1 MISPPDCARLL
12 GLEKHD
18 GYQALTSSNSTELIF
33 PHTSSSSI
41 DYRSKNAYYY
51 YLVAEGD
58 GGVNLDPTLP
68 ESKRCRGRGGHQQQ
82 LAGGGGQEHHPGD
95 HGDHDVGGGDHHGD
109 DNDA

>member
-1 MISPPDCARLL
+1 MSARLVL
-12 GLEKHD
+12 
-18 GYQALTSSNSTELIF
+18 SS
-33 PHTSSSSI
+33 PHKQQLHRAHIPT
-41 DYRSKNAYYY
+41 DHRPNNPYDH

>member
-1 MISPPDCARLL
+1 MISPPDCARLVL
-12 GLEKHD
+12 RSTTATKVS
-18 GYQALTSSNSTELIF
+18 QAANPQSSYS
-33 PHTSSSSI
+33 HRSSSSI
-41 DYRSKNAYYY
+41 DYRPNNPHDY

-82 LAGGGGQEHHPGD
+82 LAGRGGQEHNPGD
-95 HGDHDVGGGDHHGD
+95 RGVHDVGGGDHRGD